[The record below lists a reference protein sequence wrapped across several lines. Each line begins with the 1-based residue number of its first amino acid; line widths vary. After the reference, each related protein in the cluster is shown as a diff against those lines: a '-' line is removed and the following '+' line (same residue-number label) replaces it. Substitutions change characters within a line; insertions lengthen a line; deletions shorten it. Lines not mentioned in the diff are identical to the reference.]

1 MRRLHRR
8 LVLGASLLAL
18 IVSACTTGGDGNGSP
33 TASPSADKPTVTVGS
48 ADFYEAVIVAEIYAQ
63 ALEAAGYS
71 VERQLSI
78 GARNTYLPAI
88 ERGDVNLLPEYIGSL
103 TTELASRAG
112 DESPAS
118 GDPDATYDALQ
129 PYLDEMD
136 LTALAFAPAQ
146 DTNAFVVR
154 RETAD
159 QLGLETMSDLA
170 EHAADLTWGLPPE
183 CDTNNLCRGALEQ
196 YGIDYDSLQIE
207 PLAPCSSPMAVA
219 VSEGAV
225 EVAELCSTQPEIER
239 FNLVVLED
247 DLATQPAENLVP
259 IVRDDLLQAAPDDF
273 EEILNAVS
281 EALTTEDLTALNAQ
295 VALDQEDPGDVARQW
310 LEDAGLL

>member
-1 MRRLHRR
+1 MRLHRR

-18 IVSACTTGGDGNGSP
+18 IVSACTTGGGGNGSP
-33 TASPSADKPTVTVGS
+33 MASPAADKPIVTVGS

-103 TTELASRAG
+103 TTELAQQAG
-112 DESPAS
+112 QEESPAS
-118 GDPDATYDALQ
+118 GDPEATYEALQ
-129 PYLDEMD
+129 GLLEETE
-136 LTALAFAPAQ
+136 LTALEYAPAQ

-154 RETAD
+154 RETAED
-159 QLGLETMSDLA
+159 LGLETMSDLA
-170 EHAADLTWGLPPE
+170 EHAADLVWGLPPE
-183 CDTNNLCRGALEQ
+183 CDTNNLCRGALEE
-196 YGIDYDSLQIE
+196 YGIDYESLQIE

-219 VSEGAV
+219 ASEGAV
-225 EVAELCSTQPEIER
+225 DVAELCSTQPEIER

-247 DLATQPAENLVP
+247 DLATQPAENVVP
-259 IVRDDLLQAAPDDF
+259 IVRNDLLEAAPDDF
-273 EEILNAVS
+273 EETLNAVS
-281 EALTTEDLTALNAQ
+281 AALTTEDLTALNAQ
-295 VALDQEDPGDVARQW
+295 VALDQEDPADVARQW
-310 LEDAGLL
+310 LQDVGLL